1 MHSHRGRNLIG
12 SVGGLEGVLR
22 RQFLKAAIATGA
34 VGAAMGPR
42 MVLSTPNR
50 KMGPFSDWSE
60 PVNLGPMVNSG
71 FNDFHPAISR
81 DELSTSP
88 LIGPEGSTA
97 GTPMEYRRSGS
108 VSGKIGTPYGGRQ
121 LTWGPLSTFLV
132 TTLASPI

>member
-1 MHSHRGRNLIG
+1 MHSYRGRNLIG
-12 SVGGLEGVLR
+12 RVGGLEGVPR

-88 LIGPEGSTA
+88 LIGPGGVNGGNPNGVPEIW
-97 GTPMEYRRSGS
+97 
-108 VSGKIGTPYGGRQ
+108 VSQREDRDAYGGRQ